1 MMMLMNSMVMMM
13 MMTLNYYDGDGVDGD
28 LAF

>member
-1 MMMLMNSMVMMM
+1 MNSMVMMMM